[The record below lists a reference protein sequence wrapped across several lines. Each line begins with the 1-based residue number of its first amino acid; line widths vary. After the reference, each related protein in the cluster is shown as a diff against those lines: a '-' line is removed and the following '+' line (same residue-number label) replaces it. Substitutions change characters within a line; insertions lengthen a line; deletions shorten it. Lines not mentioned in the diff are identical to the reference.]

1 MITKLDS
8 LLSLFV
14 LMIFL
19 SGCSSPEEMAAKK
32 AENYASKALVSA
44 QNGAALSQLKIGNAY
59 QMGNGVPQDNKYA
72 YMWVSFA
79 VEQGL
84 GENAEESLRK
94 ITADMTPLEIEEA
107 KKLAFI
113 CKKEKGYRDC

>member
-1 MITKLDS
+1 MNTKLDT

-14 LMIFL
+14 IMVFL

-32 AENYASKALVSA
+32 AENDASKALVSA
-44 QNGAALSQLKIGNAY
+44 QNGAAISQLKIGNAY
-59 QMGNGVPQDNKYA
+59 HMGNGTTQDNKYA

-84 GENAEESLRK
+84 GATAEESLRK
-94 ITADMTPLEIEEA
+94 ITADMTPSEIEEA

-113 CKKEKGYRDC
+113 CKNEKGYRDC